1 MYSHSFLNEKQ
12 FICIWSLKSNI
23 CITCEKNE
31 TNISGENHNLKR
43 PTPQCSLQFTIAK
56 KRKQPQCPLTEDWIK
71 KMQHI
76 HTMEY
81 YLAINKKNMPLAVT
95 WMDLEIFILSEV
107 RQGHISNDIVYMWN
121 LKKLVQIN
129 LLKNKVSDVGKKHNY
144 QQGEDGRDTLGD
156 WNLHIHTTI

>member
-1 MYSHSFLNEKQ
+1 
-12 FICIWSLKSNI
+12 
-23 CITCEKNE
+23 
-31 TNISGENHNLKR
+31 
-43 PTPQCSLQFTIAK
+43 
-56 KRKQPQCPLTEDWIK
+56 
-71 KMQHI
+71 
-76 HTMEY
+76 MEY